1 MLFFFFFLIGIL
13 SPNEKIQTDDFHHIA
28 KKTNKTK
35 KSHNKQ
41 TWSCSERLRA
51 NDMLAGCFLRSNDST
66 LVCGQCVLRSER
78 KLKENSQNKKNKKNQ
93 KPSDEMPRK
102 LPQLT
107 SDCRSIH
114 FLIETHN

>member
-1 MLFFFFFLIGIL
+1 MLKEKLARYACLFFLFSLGSYLRMRKYKPMIFITLL
-13 SPNEKIQTDDFHHIA
+13 KKQT
-28 KKTNKTK
+28 KK

-78 KLKENSQNKKNKKNQ
+78 KPKENSQNKKKTKTQ
-93 KPSDEMPRK
+93 
-102 LPQLT
+102 T
-107 SDCRSIH
+107 I
-114 FLIETHN
+114 